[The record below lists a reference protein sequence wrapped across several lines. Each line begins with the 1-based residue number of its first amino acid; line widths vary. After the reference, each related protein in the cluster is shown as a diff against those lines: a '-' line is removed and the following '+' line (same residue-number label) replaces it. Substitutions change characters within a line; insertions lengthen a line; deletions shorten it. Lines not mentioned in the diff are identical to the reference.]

1 MLQPP
6 SCGLVRRNHFVPCVL
21 PQRHGMTLVPLRPE
35 IQCHSSPPFFFV
47 FDHHFFFPAQLF
59 GGFTLSDLLDKP
71 WSQVPSLSPLG
82 TCLHFLSRIGF
93 SIPRC
98 VLQVWRFSE
107 SGHHFHLPGSQIRLR
122 DHMTTYRIYSGLR
135 ISTVYLRDLIVTCG
149 IHSSWLAASNCR
161 LSGSPIVFRDPQQC
175 RLSYSCLL
183 YTSPSPRDLST
194 SRMPS
199 SA

>member
-71 WSQVPSLSPLG
+71 WSQVPSLLPPG
-82 TCLHFLSRIGF
+82 TCLPFLSRIGF
-93 SIPRC
+93 SIPTAR
-98 VLQVWRFSE
+98 RFYRMLLTEALALSAD
-107 SGHHFHLPGSQIRLR
+107 HFSMQEKVP
-122 DHMTTYRIYSGLR
+122 
-135 ISTVYLRDLIVTCG
+135 
-149 IHSSWLAASNCR
+149 
-161 LSGSPIVFRDPQQC
+161 
-175 RLSYSCLL
+175 
-183 YTSPSPRDLST
+183 TSMC
-194 SRMPS
+194 SR
-199 SA
+199 

>member
-1 MLQPP
+1 MKQMVKTDLDAETTINVQFL
-6 SCGLVRRNHFVPCVL
+6 GGPCVIAIIVVVAII
-21 PQRHGMTLVPLRPE
+21 RHTWATYAPKF
-35 IQCHSSPPFFFV
+35 SFFFL
-47 FDHHFFFPAQLF
+47 FSSDHHCCYFPAQLV

-122 DHMTTYRIYSGLR
+122 DHMTTYRMYSGLR

-175 RLSYSCLL
+175 RLSYSAYL
-183 YTSPSPRDLST
+183 DLK
-194 SRMPS
+194 
-199 SA
+199 